1 MSAFSVMYCLYL
13 AIQVVIA
20 SFLLQPFILLL
31 ISGVG
36 RYFGLRPQS
45 VSAADPATKFQ
56 FGIIITAHRET
67 EFIPPI
73 IDSLLKQTY
82 PHFNVYVV
90 ADECDQQQLQF
101 SDPRI
106 HILSPPH
113 PLNNQLASLQ
123 FGFQKLSAEDEIL
136 VIFDPDNLV
145 HRDFLK
151 VLNAWYNKGYL
162 AVQGKL
168 QSKNTDGPYARIDGL
183 GNTLSNFTDREM
195 RSLLGL
201 SSCVWGCGI
210 SVHRSVYNNITF
222 DDKSN
227 TGGFDKHMQADIA
240 KNVPRIAYAQEAL
253 FYDEKVADAQNFER
267 QRIRWIAAYFRFI
280 PAALD
285 VWATGLGKR
294 SFNLMFFGYNLL
306 RLPYFLL
313 LLLGATFAVT
323 DWLIDP
329 RIGQAWV
336 LILGLFSLSFLLILT
351 RENTPASVLRSL
363 CYIPLIFYHQLR
375 ALFRIKSA
383 KTSMLKTEHHRVIY
397 IDEILERGM
406 IRFTKDH
413 KAIVASGGSLPAP
426 ASNSENHPA

>member
-1 MSAFSVMYCLYL
+1 MNAFSVMYCLYL
-13 AIQVVIA
+13 AIQLAIA

-31 ISGVG
+31 ISAVG
-36 RYFGLRPQS
+36 RYFGLRPKKT
-45 VSAADPATKFQ
+45 SAGHSARQFQ
-56 FGIIITAHRET
+56 FGIIITAHKET

-73 IDSLLKQTY
+73 LDSLLKQTY
-82 PHFNVYVV
+82 QRFNVYVV
-90 ADECDQQQLQF
+90 ADDCDQQQLHF

-106 HILSPPH
+106 HILSPPQ

-145 HRDFLK
+145 HPDFLM
-151 VLNAWYNKGYL
+151 VSNAWYNKGYL

-168 QSKNTDGPYARIDGL
+168 QSKNTDGPYARIDSL

-210 SVHRSVYNNITF
+210 SVHKSVFNNITF
-222 DDKSN
+222 DDKSK
-227 TGGFDKHMQADIA
+227 TGGFDKHMQVDIA

-253 FYDEKVADAQNFER
+253 FYDEKVADGQNFER

-285 VWATGLGKR
+285 VWATGLRKR
-294 SFNLMFFGYNLL
+294 DFNLMFFGYNLL

-329 RIGQAWV
+329 RIGQAWLLV
-336 LILGLFSLSFLLILT
+336 LGLFSLSFLLILL
-351 RENTPASVLRSL
+351 RENTPASVMRSL
-363 CYIPLIFYHQLR
+363 AYIPPIFYHQLR
-375 ALFRIKSA
+375 ALFKIKSA

-397 IDEILERGM
+397 IDEILDRE
-406 IRFTKDH
+406 
-413 KAIVASGGSLPAP
+413 APAP
-426 ASNSENHPA
+426 RRAAGL